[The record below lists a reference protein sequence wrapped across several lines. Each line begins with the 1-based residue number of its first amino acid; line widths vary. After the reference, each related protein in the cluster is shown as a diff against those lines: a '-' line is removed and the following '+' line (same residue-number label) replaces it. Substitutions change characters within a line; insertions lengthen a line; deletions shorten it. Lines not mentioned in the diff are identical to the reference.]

1 MANTKKPRKP
11 YKPKM
16 IVKPLKMRDEQAF
29 EMPGYA
35 ASLVLGT
42 EHLQEQHIYDLLSAA
57 DMCRRVAPDG
67 DPILP
72 VAQDMV
78 EAVSEIQQR
87 HQRTQKLG
95 VTGDEL
101 RTVKATIGRLIE
113 YLRTVP
119 NIKIARAAHDA
130 LTEFNRYGALRV

>member
-29 EMPGYA
+29 ELPGYA

-57 DMCRRVAPDG
+57 DMCRRVAPND

-78 EAVSEIQQR
+78 EAVCDIQQR
-87 HQRTQKLG
+87 HERTGKLG
-95 VTGDEL
+95 VNGDEL
-101 RTVKATIGRLIE
+101 VAVRRSIGKLIE
-113 YLRTVP
+113 YLRRVP

-130 LTEFNRYGALRV
+130 LQEFNRHGVLRV

>member
-1 MANTKKPRKP
+1 MAVTKKPRKK
-11 YKPKM
+11 YKPKLVVM
-16 IVKPLKMRDEQAF
+16 PLKIRDEQQF

-57 DMCRRVAPDG
+57 DMCRRVAPDD

-72 VAQDMV
+72 VAQNMV
-78 EAVSEIQQR
+78 EAVCEIQQR
-87 HQRTQKLG
+87 HERTKKLG

-101 RTVKATIGRLIE
+101 RTVKATIGQLIE
-113 YLRTVP
+113 YLRRVP

-130 LTEFNRYGALRV
+130 LSEFDRYGVLRV

>member
-1 MANTKKPRKP
+1 MAKKPRNKQ
-11 YKPKM
+11 YRPKLV
-16 IVKPLKMRDEQAF
+16 VKPLFMRDEQQF

-72 VAQDMV
+72 VAQNMV
-78 EAVSEIQQR
+78 EAVCEIQQR
-87 HQRTQKLG
+87 HERTNKLG

-101 RTVKATIGRLIE
+101 RTVKATIGQLIE
-113 YLRTVP
+113 YLRRVP

-130 LTEFNRYGALRV
+130 LSEFDRYGSLRV

>member
-1 MANTKKPRKP
+1 MSSNKKPRKA

-16 IVKPLKMRDEQAF
+16 IVKPLKMRDDHAF

-78 EAVSEIQQR
+78 EAVCEIQQR

-130 LTEFNRYGALRV
+130 LAEFDRYGVLRV